1 MLNGIKNFFTKCKN
15 KINTFLKITIYFI
28 KNNKAKLEDLYQT
41 NYNLTF
47 NFMQNGRMKDAS
59 FRFTLMELFWPNKI
73 EIKYH
78 HAICFILM
86 HNDYKAF
93 KKLNKILKKYPDY
106 QLAEELLYKLDTCD
120 GLDEFIEEYK
130 KEFNIIDTNNI
141 QDNNDKN
148 DNEQKTENNDET
160 TK

>member
-1 MLNGIKNFFTKCKN
+1 MYIPATLTGLSDQLTAHYLEQPYSRKQVDNLSRKIFGDELEQYLVSN
-15 KINTFLKITIYFI
+15 KV
-28 KNNKAKLEDLYQT
+28 
-41 NYNLTF
+41 
-47 NFMQNGRMKDAS
+47 
-59 FRFTLMELFWPNKI
+59 
-73 EIKYH
+73 EIKYN

-106 QLAEELLYKLDTCD
+106 KPAEELLYKLDTCN

-130 KEFNIIDTNNI
+130 IEFHIIDTNNI

-148 DNEQKTENNDET
+148 DNEQKTENNDKT